1 MTHTTAVAPPPAAP
15 VTPRRRAWR
24 ALRPVLPALTAFY
37 AVQVVSYV
45 VIALVAE
52 RAGASFTELLGNYDV
67 HWYAEVAEHGYR
79 QDVLL
84 DDNGDPGPVSLAFF
98 PLLPA
103 LASVF
108 GLFGMPASAALLL
121 VSLLAGGAAAWGLHA
136 FGTRLGGPR
145 VGNLMAVLWA
155 VAPGAIVLRMGYSE
169 ALFVAI
175 AVWALLALERRQWL
189 VAGGLTLVAGLS
201 RSTAVALIA
210 AVGIAALIAI
220 VRRRDGWRPWAA
232 ALLAP
237 LGLAAYLLYV
247 GWRGGRLDTWF
258 WIQEHG
264 WQMGFDGGELTVIT
278 LTRVLSGD
286 EPMWSVILAGVV
298 VVSVGLLVAS
308 WFIRS
313 IPLPAHVYTAIMMV
327 SALGTGAF
335 WNSRARFLLPAITLA
350 VPVAF
355 LLARAPRWVS
365 ALVLSL
371 ACVAGAWW
379 GAYLMAY
386 AELNP

>member
-1 MTHTTAVAPPPAAP
+1 MTETTAEPLPAAP
-15 VTPRRRAWR
+15 ATLRRRVWH

-37 AVQVVSYV
+37 AVQVVSYL
-45 VIALVAE
+45 VIGIVAE
-52 RAGASFTELLGNYDV
+52 RAGASFTELLGSYDV
-67 HWYAEVAEHGYR
+67 HWYAEITEHGYR
-79 QDVLL
+79 QDVPL
-84 DDNGDPGPVSLAFF
+84 DADGNPEPVSLAFF
-98 PLLPA
+98 PLLPG

-108 GLFGMPASAALLL
+108 GLFGMPAAAALLL
-121 VSLLAGGAAAWGLHA
+121 VSLLAGGVAAWGLHE

-155 VAPGAIVLRMGYSE
+155 VAPGAVVLRMGYSE
-169 ALFVAI
+169 SLFVAI
-175 AVWALLALERRQWL
+175 AVWTLLALERRQWL
-189 VAGGLTLVAGLS
+189 AAGGLTLVAGLS
-201 RSTAVALIA
+201 RSTAAALIA
-210 AVGIAALIAI
+210 AVGVAALIAI

-237 LGLAAYLLYV
+237 LGLVAYLLYV
-247 GWRGGRLDTWF
+247 GWRGGRLDAWF
-258 WIQEHG
+258 WIQDHA
-264 WQMGFDGGELTVIT
+264 WHMGFDGGELTWIT
-278 LTRVLSGD
+278 LGRVVAGD
-286 EPMWSVILAGVV
+286 EPMWSVILAAVV

-308 WFIRS
+308 WFVRS
-313 IPLPAHVYTAIMMV
+313 IPLPAHVYTAVMMA

-335 WNSRARFLLPAITLA
+335 WNCRARFLLPAITLA

-365 ALVLSL
+365 AVVLSL
-371 ACVAGAWW
+371 ACVGGAWW

>member
-1 MTHTTAVAPPPAAP
+1 MTDPSAAP
-15 VTPRRRAWR
+15 LTAPATLRQRAWR
-24 ALRPVLPALTAFY
+24 ALLPVLPALTAFY
-37 AVQVVSYV
+37 AVQVVSYI
-45 VIALVAE
+45 VIGLVAD
-52 RAGASFTELLGNYDV
+52 RAGASFTELVGGYDV
-67 HWYAEVAEHGYR
+67 DWYAEIAEYGYR
-79 QDVLL
+79 QDISL
-84 DDNGDPGPVSLAFF
+84 DENGHPEPVSLAFF

-108 GLFGMPASAALLL
+108 GLFGMPAAAALLL
-121 VSLLAGGAAAWGLHA
+121 VSLLAGGVAAWGLHE

-155 VAPGAIVLRMGYSE
+155 LAPGAVVLRMGYSE
-169 ALFVAI
+169 SLFVAI
-175 AVWALLALERRQWL
+175 AVWTLLALERRQWL
-189 VAGGLTLVAGLS
+189 AAGGLTLVAGLS

-210 AVGIAALIAI
+210 AVGVAALLAIA
-220 VRRRDGWRPWAA
+220 RRRDGWRPWAA

-237 LGLAAYLLYV
+237 LGLAGYLLYV
-247 GWRGGRLDTWF
+247 GWRGGRLDAWF
-258 WIQEHG
+258 WIQNHA
-264 WQMGFDGGELTVIT
+264 WDMGFDGGELTWIT
-278 LTRVLSGD
+278 VTRALSGD
-286 EPMWSVILAGVV
+286 EPMWSAVLTGVV
-298 VVSVGLLVAS
+298 LVSLGLLVAS
-308 WFIRS
+308 WFVRS
-313 IPLPAHVYTAIMMV
+313 IPLPAHVYTAVMMA

-365 ALVLSL
+365 AVVLPI

-379 GAYLMAY
+379 GAHLMAY

>member
-1 MTHTTAVAPPPAAP
+1 MTDTTAAP
-15 VTPRRRAWR
+15 VSAATVTLRHRVWR
-24 ALRPVLPALTAFY
+24 ALRPALPALTAFY

-45 VIALVAE
+45 VIALVAD
-52 RAGASFTELLGNYDV
+52 RAGVSFTELVGSYDV
-67 HWYAEVAEHGYR
+67 NWYAEIAEHGYR

-84 DDNGDPGPVSLAFF
+84 DENGNPEPVSLAFF
-98 PLLPA
+98 PLLPG

-108 GLFGMPASAALLL
+108 GLFGMPAAAALLL
-121 VSLLAGGAAAWGLHA
+121 VSLLAGGVAAWGLHA

-155 VAPGAIVLRMGYSE
+155 VAPGAIALRMGYSE
-169 ALFVAI
+169 SLFVAV
-175 AVWALLALERRQWL
+175 AVWTLVALERRQWL
-189 VAGGLTLVAGLS
+189 AAGGLTLVAGLS

-210 AVGIAALIAI
+210 AVGVAALIAI

-247 GWRGGRLDTWF
+247 GWRGGRLDAWF
-258 WIQEHG
+258 WIQEHA
-264 WQMGFDGGELTVIT
+264 WHMGFDGGELTWIT
-278 LTRVLSGD
+278 FSRALSGD

-298 VVSVGLLVAS
+298 LVSIGLLVAS

-313 IPLPAHVYTAIMMV
+313 IPLPAHVYTAMMMV

-335 WNSRARFLLPAITLA
+335 WNCRARFLLPAITLA

-365 ALVLSL
+365 AVVLSL
-371 ACVAGAWW
+371 ASVAGAWW

>member
-1 MTHTTAVAPPPAAP
+1 MTDTTAALPTAAP
-15 VTPRRRAWR
+15 VTLRHRAWR
-24 ALRPVLPALTAFY
+24 ALQPVLPALTAFY
-37 AVQVVSYV
+37 AIQVVSYV
-45 VIALVAE
+45 VIALVAD
-52 RAGASFTELLGNYDV
+52 RAGVSFTELVGSYDV
-67 HWYAEVAEHGYR
+67 HWYAEIAEHGYR

-84 DDNGDPGPVSLAFF
+84 DEHGNPEPVSLAFF

-108 GLFGMPASAALLL
+108 GLFGMPAAAALLL
-121 VSLLAGGAAAWGLHA
+121 VSLLGGGVAAWGLHV

-169 ALFVAI
+169 SLFVAL
-175 AVWALLALERRQWL
+175 AVWTLLALERRQWL
-189 VAGGLTLVAGLS
+189 AAGGLTLLAGLS

-210 AVGIAALIAI
+210 AVGVAALIAI
-220 VRRRDGWRPWAA
+220 ARRRDGWRPWAA

-247 GWRGGRLDTWF
+247 AWRGGRLDAWF
-258 WIQEHG
+258 WIQDHA
-264 WQMGFDGGELTVIT
+264 WHMGFDGGELTWIT
-278 LTRVLSGD
+278 LGRVLSGE
-286 EPMWSVILAGVV
+286 EPMWSVILAVV
-298 VVSVGLLVAS
+298 VVAAVGLLVAS
-308 WFIRS
+308 WFVRS
-313 IPLPAHVYTAIMMV
+313 IPLPAHVYTAAMTV

-335 WNSRARFLLPAITLA
+335 WNCRARFLLPAITLA

-365 ALVLSL
+365 AVVVSL
-371 ACVAGAWW
+371 ACIGGAWW
-379 GAYLMAY
+379 GAYLLAY